1 MNKGEFLGNKIADAV
16 TKSNDGKI
24 VNQELVEEIIIPP
37 EERDEILTKLRQVLL
52 KVEHYKLSKLL
63 NYSTV
68 SKFVAQKWVGVNDLS
83 SGKYSVNKD
92 ILLTMPRSDLCDY
105 SNAYIVVKER
115 ISVTGNNV
123 ANRRNKKQTF
133 KNNIPFKQP
142 ISKINNTSID
152 NAEDLDILMPIY
164 NLLEYS
170 NNYSMTSG
178 SLWNYSR
185 DEVNDSANENNDANN
200 FRINNNKTTT
210 SKSFEHKTKVIGI
223 TPNNDSRLDAEVVV
237 PLKYLSNFCRS
248 LDLHLINC
256 EIELDLSWSRY
267 CVISEILRTS
277 RTVGDLPAQQVATES
292 N

>member
-24 VNQELVEEIIIPP
+24 VNQELMEQIIIPP

-92 ILLTMPRSDLCDY
+92 ILLTIPRSDLCDY

-115 ISVTGNNV
+115 ISVTGNNA

-133 KNNIPFKQP
+133 KNNIPFK
-142 ISKINNTSID
+142 
-152 NAEDLDILMPIY
+152 
-164 NLLEYS
+164 
-170 NNYSMTSG
+170 
-178 SLWNYSR
+178 
-185 DEVNDSANENNDANN
+185 
-200 FRINNNKTTT
+200 
-210 SKSFEHKTKVIGI
+210 
-223 TPNNDSRLDAEVVV
+223 
-237 PLKYLSNFCRS
+237 
-248 LDLHLINC
+248 
-256 EIELDLSWSRY
+256 
-267 CVISEILRTS
+267 
-277 RTVGDLPAQQVATES
+277 
-292 N
+292 